1 MVVRYS
7 FLFWSVKGKGHK
19 RDVRGNVFWMR
30 LDCQLW
36 VPYFNEKKSSHSTS
50 LPISE
55 RDTILMSRQNSRPT
69 ENWKTQ
75 GKVLGYDMATWVG
88 GHIFYRTNGY
98 IALMLLKIQT
108 ISTYA
113 NIICCWGRDSME
125 PTFHETQ
132 SFTLT
137 PARPS
142 LVPRSNFLTHYT
154 QGWAYF
160 RICFV

>member
-1 MVVRYS
+1 MCKGQRSQERCKRKRVLNEIGLPIVGTLFQWKEIQS
-7 FLFWSVKGKGHK
+7 FHILTNQWKGH
-19 RDVRGNVFWMR
+19 DI
-30 LDCQLW
+30 
-36 VPYFNEKKSSHSTS
+36 NEPSKQSSYWE
-50 LPISE
+50 LKEP
-55 RDTILMSRQNSRPT
+55 
-69 ENWKTQ
+69 
-75 GKVLGYDMATWVG
+75 GKVLGYDISYHIAIYGYMG
-88 GHIFYRTNGY
+88 GWTHILTNGY

-108 ISTYA
+108 ISTYT
-113 NIICCWGRDSME
+113 NIICCWGRVSME
-125 PTFHETQ
+125 QIFHETQ